1 MPGDR
6 NSCRKLISEVTGRL
20 TKHTFKYHDSVTE
33 EQILYKRKPTK
44 ISQCGDYTIK
54 LHGSCNHTRRKVLH
68 GCSLQIF
75 CSRCLTTLCNSKVFI
90 TATSCLR
97 SRTCLTRLICAR
109 LDTQDGVVFK
119 TRSANIS
126 CGSRTTPRS
135 LAQDVTARSFAEI
148 DILKSGRYNPVPS
161 WVFWHHYVSPIQT
174 MDHGSTTLD
183 QTRPLAKKG

>member
-1 MPGDR
+1 MTA
-6 NSCRKLISEVTGRL
+6 SRKNRFCISG
-20 TKHTFKYHDSVTE
+20 
-33 EQILYKRKPTK
+33 
-44 ISQCGDYTIK
+44 SQ
-54 LHGSCNHTRRKVLH
+54 RRSLNAGIIRSNFTVPVIIRAAKFCTD
-68 GCSLQIF
+68 CSLQIF
-75 CSRCLTTLCNSKVFI
+75 CSRCLTTLCNSKAFI

-109 LDTQDGVVFK
+109 LDTQDGMVFK

-161 WVFWHHYVSPIQT
+161 WVFWHDYVLPIQT
-174 MDHGSTTLD
+174 MDHGSTTLN
-183 QTRPLAKKG
+183 QTRPLAKKEWLLARPGINPTN